1 MWYKNGDNAT
11 SHFPYPFIHW
21 QLLRLVPYFGY
32 VSNAAVNIAVQ
43 MSLQNTDFFCFGYNS
58 EVVLLGYVVALCL
71 TFWGNVKLFFKE
83 LQHFTFLPAMY
94 DSSNFPLPSSI
105 LAVICFFGS
114 SYPSEWEV
122 VSHCGFDL

>member
-43 MSLQNTDFFCFGYNS
+43 MSLQDNDCVSFGYIPKS
-58 EVVLLGYVVALCL
+58 VTAG
-71 TFWGNVKLFFKE
+71 
-83 LQHFTFLPAMY
+83 
-94 DSSNFPLPSSI
+94 
-105 LAVICFFGS
+105 
-114 SYPSEWEV
+114 
-122 VSHCGFDL
+122 